1 MKRFN
6 YSLIAGALALTSVG
20 SIAETYK
27 IVVLDGVEDTR
38 HSFGIG
44 LNNTDGV
51 VGISTDHFNFPVDLQ
66 NLDIASLTIG
76 SLTSQLIEI
85 RAQAPGAFPDVNLDE
100 ITNGIITAAN
110 LDFIKFYFA
119 EAVIRTSSSYQKMG
133 NQTAFSTQG
142 EVTTDLTFFDASDDD
157 HNGFTRNTIDLPNAI
172 NDNGVVVS
180 AATARFSKTD
190 YTPPVTDTNGSPDT
204 RAIWIR
210 DYLDRIGVVSKG
222 DQRVVIE
229 SPETL
234 YGGSTVLT
242 DISDNN
248 WVVGYA
254 ATALSGGAQIGM
266 DATCVVLTDPV
277 ALQDCAWGLKTTL
290 NGLSPSE
297 TFYTL
302 RAYRWKL
309 DDNLQVTESLD
320 LGLSF
325 PLDVDVHDGEYLS
338 SATGVNELGHVV
350 GFSDGFK
357 TISDQENDSSVRV
370 VATYHDGTTVRSI
383 IDQNDY
389 RQSKAFDIND
399 SDIVVGYAAKYF
411 STTLT
416 KQFFYYDATTGTATH
431 PDGFFTSSASV
442 AHAIN
447 NHGIIVGM
455 AEVESSITQYR
466 REHGFIFDIA
476 AGVMTDLN
484 DLTTCDNPYRI
495 VEARDINDNGEIVG
509 TAGYNVEKKDSLG
522 NVVLD
527 ANGNPEQEQVTRAVK
542 LVPVVGGTIDDC
554 AVAEEE
560 TYERKGAS
568 FGAASLILFGA
579 LFGIRKRRGQKEVK
593 KLKI

>member
-27 IVVLDGVEDTR
+27 VVELGGVENTR

-66 NLDIASLTIG
+66 NLDIDSVTIG
-76 SLTSQLIEI
+76 SLTSQLIEV
-85 RAQAPGAFPDVNLDE
+85 RAKAPSAFPDVNLDE
-100 ITNGIITAAN
+100 ISNGIITAAN
-110 LDFIKFYFA
+110 LEFIKFYFA
-119 EAVIRTSSSYQKMG
+119 EEVIRESSRYQKIG
-133 NQTAFSTQG
+133 NQSAFITQG
-142 EVTTDLTFFDASDDD
+142 TVTQDLVFFDASDDD

-172 NDNGVVVS
+172 NDNGVAVS
-180 AATARFSKTD
+180 AATARFSKQE
-190 YTPPVTDTNGSPDT
+190 YTPPVTDTNGSSET
-204 RAIWIR
+204 RTIWVKE
-210 DYLDRIGVVSKG
+210 YLDRIGVVSKG
-222 DQRVVIE
+222 DQRVVIP

-254 ATALSGGAQIGM
+254 ATSLSGGAQIGM
-266 DATCVVLTDPV
+266 EASCVGLTDPV
-277 ALQDCAWGLKTTL
+277 ALQDCAWGMKNTL
-290 NGLSPSE
+290 NGQNPSE
-297 TFYTL
+297 TFYTI

-309 DDNLQVTESLD
+309 DDALQVTESLD

-325 PLDVDVHDGEYLS
+325 PLDVDVHDGEYVS

-357 TISDQENDSSVRV
+357 TTSDQENDTNVRT
-370 VATYHDGTTVRSI
+370 VATYHDGTAVRSI

-399 SDIVVGYAAKYF
+399 SDIVVGYAAKFF

-431 PDGFFTSSASV
+431 PNGFFSSSASV

-447 NHGIIVGM
+447 NHGVIVGM

-466 REHGFIFDIA
+466 REHGFIYDINV
-476 AGVMTDLN
+476 GVMTDLN
-484 DLTTCDNPYRI
+484 DLTSCNNPYRI

-509 TAGYNVEKKDSLG
+509 TAGFNVNKLDSLG
-522 NVVLD
+522 NPVLD

-542 LVPVVGGTIDDC
+542 LVPVANATVDDC
-554 AVAEEE
+554 AVAEEQ
-560 TYERKGAS
+560 TYERKGAG
-568 FGAASLILFGA
+568 FGAVPLVLLGA
-579 LFGIRKRRGQKEVK
+579 LFGLRRRTKSKRR
-593 KLKI
+593 